1 MTDTNQNLLERFIDH
16 IETNDMERSFWL
28 KRIRQLGIDH
38 VLIEFGHKPTPVSET
53 RPTRQNQ
60 DIDLNNNNYQY
71 NF

>member
-28 KRIRQLGIDH
+28 KRIRQRGIDH
-38 VLIEFGHKPTPVSET
+38 VLIEFGHKPTPASET
-53 RPTRQNQ
+53 RPIRQNQ
-60 DIDLNNNNYQY
+60 DIDLNSNNYQY